1 MIYASDQVLC
11 APAKLLLGLER
22 GNPRLKDS
30 AEIHMTN
37 LQTKLST
44 LRLSNPTLLASGFL
58 DVSGKLMVRVAG
70 SGAGGVV
77 TKSVAPKPNPG
88 YQNPTVFEVDGGLI
102 NAMGLPN
109 PGIDEFL
116 KEMEIVRQAK
126 VPVIG
131 SVYGKNPEEFA
142 AVALKLEKAGASAIE
157 LNLSCPHAQKLLE
170 FSQDPTLAAEVT
182 GTVKNNVGIP
192 VFAKL
197 AQESSGIVKVAGA
210 VLGAGADGITAINT
224 IRSTSIDIATRK
236 PVLSNVFGGLSGKAI
251 KPVAVRCV
259 YEIAK
264 EYRVP
269 IMGVGGVYDW
279 KDAVEFI
286 LAGAAAVQIGTAI
299 TYRGLKAFNE
309 VNEGIRQY
317 METNGFRSIR
327 DMVGLAIEGSEPIE
341 VDQKA

>member
-1 MIYASDQVLC
+1 
-11 APAKLLLGLER
+11 
-22 GNPRLKDS
+22 
-30 AEIHMTN
+30 MTN
-37 LQTKLST
+37 LQTKLSS
-44 LRLSNPTLLASGFL
+44 LRLTNPTLLASGFL

-77 TKSVAPKPNPG
+77 TKSIAPKPNPG
-88 YQNPTVFEVDGGLI
+88 YMNPTVFELEGGLI

-109 PGIDEFL
+109 PGADEFL
-116 KEMEIVRQAK
+116 KEMEVVRQAK
-126 VPVIG
+126 IPVIA

-142 AVALKLEKAGASAIE
+142 AVAVKMQAAGATAIE
-157 LNLSCPHAQKLLE
+157 LNLSCPHAQKLIE
-170 FSQDPTLAAEVT
+170 FSQDPHLAAEVT
-182 GTVKNNVGIP
+182 GAVKTAVGIP

-197 AQESSGIVKVAGA
+197 AQETSSLSEIAGA

-224 IRSTSIDIATRK
+224 IRSTSIDITVRK

-251 KPVAVRCV
+251 KPIAVRCV
-259 YEIAK
+259 YEIAR
-264 EYRVP
+264 EYHTP

-286 LAGAAAVQIGTAI
+286 LAGASAVQIGTAI
-299 TYRGLKAFNE
+299 TYRGLKVFSE
-309 VNEGIRQY
+309 ICEGIKQY

-327 DMVGLAIEGSEPIE
+327 DMVGLAVEGSEPIA